1 MRISDWSSDVC
12 SSDLIDRIPVADP
25 ARKTADHHRR
35 PGKAARIGGDRAVP
49 CKGGQ
54 IFRPSHPRQDARD
67 EQPHGD
73 EEQREADR
81 EYPDEMSFVHGTPFL
96 ALPRLS
102 PDLREIGAPMHPPGE
117 AETEERR

>member
-49 CKGGQ
+49 CKGGE
-54 IFRPSHPRQDARD
+54 IFPPSHPRQDARD
-67 EQPHGD
+67 EAAHGD
-73 EEQREADR
+73 DEQREADR
-81 EYPDEMSFVHGTPFL
+81 EKRRKSVVNRKRVSVRL
-96 ALPRLS
+96 APG
-102 PDLREIGAPMHPPGE
+102 GARNNKKKISR
-117 AETEERR
+117 TTN